1 MASQTRSKDWCLP
14 HRIAYVVDHS
24 FPYSSDGYAVRT
36 HEIARALKSVGH
48 DVIVFNRPGR
58 PWDIEGFD
66 PAIRVETE
74 QVIDGVRYVFLPGR
88 YQPGVSSRTR
98 IRIAENVLAEA
109 FEIYRPGIVL
119 GVSNWENAEPVQYAA
134 RRWGVP
140 FFYEQR
146 GFWEMSRAALEPG
159 YEDSEDY
166 NRNRDNDLR
175 IAKAARAVFTLNQS
189 MRDELVRRGLPADKI
204 HLVPNGVSTPG
215 PIPKGISRAD
225 IGCSSRF
232 LLGYVGSLSG
242 YEGSSDLIPLLARL
256 RAKDIDVDLA
266 IIGSSAPKGLIGSGY
281 ETPTE
286 TRLHAE
292 VRAEGLE
299 SHVHFVPQVAQSKV
313 GAYYGLLDAMIM
325 PRHRS
330 IVTEL
335 VAPLKPY
342 TAASFGVPVFMTDMP
357 PLDEIARDINASLFP
372 QGDLDGLADMVAET
386 LLKGGHPSTLHPLKS
401 SIHWS
406 RRVAPMSRL
415 LTAAM
420 HEHAPMAEMLD
431 MGTLTGASG
440 MTGTATAGFDV
451 SILPQVAM
459 HGGRI
464 NEQVVAIGPVA
475 GETSPNVVR
484 ATRSSLLAD
493 LATGA
498 PGRFV
503 IDWNGLQ
510 DDPGEWAGLWSI
522 DTMRLN
528 RQIMDACRI
537 ARDRGWKIEVLGP
550 VARSR
555 APLFRTVAGVV
566 EEIDTS
572 APPAPG
578 AETAGVTNA

>member
-1 MASQTRSKDWCLP
+1 M
-14 HRIAYVVDHS
+14 VDHS
-24 FPYSSDGYAVRT
+24 LPYSSDGYAVRT
-36 HEIARALKSVGH
+36 HEIARALKSAGH
-48 DVIVFNRPGR
+48 DIIVFNRPGR

-66 PAIRVETE
+66 PTVKVKTE

-88 YQPGVSSRTR
+88 YQPGVTPRAR
-98 IRIAENVLAEA
+98 IRIAENVLVEA
-109 FEIYRPGIVL
+109 FETYRPGIVL

-215 PIPKGISRAD
+215 PIPKGVSRAD

-232 LLGYVGSLSG
+232 LLGYIGSLSG
-242 YEGSSDLIPLLARL
+242 YEGSSDLIPLLKRL
-256 RAKDIDVDLA
+256 RSKDIDVDLA
-266 IIGSSAPKGLIGSGY
+266 IIGSSAPKGLIGSAY

-286 TRLHAE
+286 TRLHTEAK
-292 VRAEGLE
+292 AEGLE
-299 SHVHFVPQVAQSKV
+299 SHVHFVPQVSQDKI

-357 PLDEIARDINASLFP
+357 PLDEIARDIHASLFT
-372 QGDLDGLADMVAET
+372 QGDLDGLADMVADT
-386 LLKGGHPSTLHPLKS
+386 LLHGGHPSTMNSLKS
-401 SIHWS
+401 SIHWT

-420 HEHAPMAEMLD
+420 QEHPPIAEMLD
-431 MGTLTGASG
+431 MGAAVGPSV
-440 MTGTATAGFDV
+440 GTEAAATGFDV
-451 SILPQVAM
+451 RILPQVAM
-459 HGGRI
+459 HSGRA
-464 NEQVVAIGPVA
+464 NEQVVAIGPA
-475 GETSPNVVR
+475 THETGANVIR
-484 ATRSSLLAD
+484 ATRSSLLAN
-493 LATGA
+493 LAVGA

-503 IDWNGLQ
+503 IDWAGLQ
-510 DDPGEWAGLWSI
+510 TDPQEWAGLWSI
-522 DTMRLN
+522 NTMRLN

-555 APLFRTVAGVV
+555 APLFRTVAGLV
-566 EEIDTS
+566 EEIEAS
-572 APPAPG
+572 ASSEQTT
-578 AETAGVTNA
+578 ETAGVPDA